1 MSWKVLQAV
10 LRRPAKLMKRSVRDS
25 NDERGGSALEFA
37 FCSLIWVPLLLGT
50 AVFGINLIQAMKVS
64 QLSRDSGHMLSQ
76 GVDFTSSQ
84 NKALLGQLGS
94 GLNITAS
101 DGKGAIVLSI
111 ITLVTD
117 VDCAA
122 GGFSDSCANR
132 GKYVFKSLTVVGN
145 TTYAR
150 TTLGNLNLD
159 KFASGYVIQP
169 ADYLNT
175 MAYRADGFEK
185 LLNFVPNVSGQYAY
199 VSEVFAN
206 TQSLQWSDFSNTG
219 SSARSI
225 F

>member
-1 MSWKVLQAV
+1 M
-10 LRRPAKLMKRSVRDS
+10 RRSVRTSD
-25 NDERGGSALEFA
+25 DERGGSAVEFA

-76 GVDFTSSQ
+76 GVDFTSAQ
-84 NKALLGQLGS
+84 NKALLGQLSS
-94 GLNITAS
+94 GLNLTSS
-101 DGKGAIVLSI
+101 DGKGAIVLSV

-132 GKYVFKSLTVVGN
+132 GKYVFKSLAVVGN
-145 TTYAR
+145 TIYAR
-150 TTLGNLNLD
+150 TTLGSLSLG

-169 ADYLNT
+169 ADYLNNT
-175 MAYRADGFEK
+175 AYRADGFGK
-185 LLNFVPNVSGQYAY
+185 LLSFVPDVSGQYAY

-206 TQSLQWSDFSNTG
+206 TQSLQWSDFQQHG
-219 SSARSI
+219 LKCQIDFLR
-225 F
+225 